1 LWEPGAAVVQWLL
14 FAFLL
19 SVPAAFVAG
28 LVRTRLATAGA
39 SRFLIEAP
47 PTPEAAQAGLRRAL
61 GDPGLQLAYW
71 LPERGAYVDTDG
83 NPFVL
88 PPDGGGRMTTPI
100 AYGDRPVAALVHDES
115 LRREPE
121 LVEAVV
127 AAARVT
133 LERDR
138 LAAELRARLDELQ
151 RERDFVATV
160 VNTAPA
166 LFCVVDLDGRI
177 VRFNATGERWT
188 GLADADAVRGR
199 TFWDAFVV
207 PAERDAV
214 RRRLLAA
221 AGALE
226 PTPELET
233 DIRGAGG
240 EVRVLAWS
248 STPIVDAQGRQRL
261 LIAGSDVTERARH
274 AFELQRERDVL
285 NTIADTAA
293 SLMLIVDE
301 RGRLTGEGQNA
312 SARRALGRADEE
324 VVGLDFVE
332 VVVAPEDAA
341 RARAHFER
349 SVAARSPR
357 ELDSTWVA
365 RSGERLRVAWSA
377 TWLARSDDDAHDLF
391 LVCGADVTDRMRQ
404 EDELRASRARI
415 VEAADAERRRLER
428 NLHDGA
434 QQRLVTLALTLRL
447 VESRI
452 GGESAGAELLRA
464 ARDELGQAL
473 DELRDL
479 ARGIHPAVLSDHGLA
494 AALDAL
500 ATRTPLPVRLDRL
513 VGERLPEPVE
523 VAAYYVVSEALANV
537 QKYADASE
545 VRIAVGR
552 EDGLAVVE
560 VRDDGVGGASASG
573 GSGLRGLADRVEA
586 LGGRLELESPAG
598 AGTTVRARI
607 PC

>member
-1 LWEPGAAVVQWLL
+1 VQWLL

-61 GDPGLQLAYW
+61 GDPTLQLAYW
-71 LPERGAYVDTDG
+71 LPERGAYVDTHG
-83 NPFVL
+83 NPFAL
-88 PPDGGGRMTTPI
+88 PPDGDGRMTTPI

-166 LFCVVDLDGRI
+166 LFCVVDLDGRV

-188 GLADADAVRGR
+188 GLTDGDAVRGR

-207 PAERDAV
+207 PVEREAV

-221 AGALE
+221 AAALE

-233 DIRGAGG
+233 DIRGEGG

-261 LIAGSDVTERARH
+261 LIAGSDVTER
-274 AFELQRERDVL
+274 
-285 NTIADTAA
+285 
-293 SLMLIVDE
+293 
-301 RGRLTGEGQNA
+301 
-312 SARRALGRADEE
+312 
-324 VVGLDFVE
+324 
-332 VVVAPEDAA
+332 
-341 RARAHFER
+341 
-349 SVAARSPR
+349 
-357 ELDSTWVA
+357 
-365 RSGERLRVAWSA
+365 
-377 TWLARSDDDAHDLF
+377 
-391 LVCGADVTDRMRQ
+391 MRQ
-404 EDELRASRARI
+404 EEELRASRARI

-447 VESRI
+447 VESRLD
-452 GGESAGAELLRA
+452 GGSPSVKLLRA

-479 ARGIHPAVLSDHGLA
+479 ARGIHPAVLSDHGLT

-500 ATRTPLPVRLDRL
+500 ATRTPLPVRLDRM

-537 QKYADASE
+537 QKYAEATE

-560 VRDDGVGGASASG
+560 VRDDGVGGASAGG